1 MIWNKEKKDKLSYI
15 FAGAAFIAGWG
26 LTIAG
31 FIVAPLGI
39 VDDSVL
45 WILGQAL
52 VFTGSVIG
60 ITMHVNNVGA
70 KIKEDLEAKIDSKL
84 KSDKK

>member
-1 MIWNKEKKDKLSYI
+1 MTWNKEKKDKLSYC
-15 FAGAAFIAGWG
+15 FAGTAFLAGWG

-31 FIVAPLGI
+31 FLVAPLGI

-52 VFTGSVIG
+52 IFTGSVIG
-60 ITMHVNNVGA
+60 ITMHINNVGA
-70 KIKEDLEAKIDSKL
+70 KIKDDLETEIDSKL
-84 KSDKK
+84 KANKK